1 MTRSDLLIDLVRAGA
16 QGDTERL
23 RTAAAAIAADERA
36 KKHDGVADRIT
47 RALDAVS
54 TSNGNALRRVPRSD
68 GSTGIVRR
76 EPRRPL
82 TWLHLTTQV
91 RSACD
96 ELIEEQR
103 RADVL
108 RAHGLEPR
116 HRVLLSGPPGNGKT
130 SLAEC
135 LAFELAL
142 PFFVVRY
149 DAVVTSYLGETAQ
162 RLRKLFDFVQTE
174 PCVVFFDEFD
184 AIAKERGDIHETG
197 EIKRVVTTLLLQ
209 LDDLPS
215 YCVVV
220 AATNHPELLD
230 RATWRRFEL
239 RLELD
244 RPSDDQLHAYFA
256 ERLREFAEPPGYT
269 AKRLGSVLRLTSFS
283 EAENFFSDLHRR
295 WVLNQGAVSLR
306 AVIDDR
312 VRVWRERSG
321 IPESTTDDGRTSDPS
336 TSQST

>member
-1 MTRSDLLIDLVRAGA
+1 LIDLVRAGA

-23 RTAAAAIAADERA
+23 RLTAASIAADERA

-47 RALDAVS
+47 RALEATPAS
-54 TSNGNALRRVPRSD
+54 SGNAVRRALRSD
-68 GSTGIVRR
+68 GSAGIVRR

-82 TWLHLTTQV
+82 SYLHLATPV
-91 RSACD
+91 RSACE

-116 HRVLLSGPPGNGKT
+116 HRILLSGPPGNGKT

-174 PCVVFFDEFD
+174 PCVLFFDEFD

-197 EIKRVVTTLLLQ
+197 EIKRVVTTLLVQ

-215 YCVVV
+215 YCIIV
-220 AATNHPELLD
+220 AASNHPELLD

-239 RLELD
+239 SLELD
-244 RPSDDQLHAYFA
+244 RPSEEQLQGYFA
-256 ERLREFAEPPGYT
+256 ERLKEFTDQPGYT
-269 AKRLGSVLRLTSFS
+269 AKRLCSVLRLTSFS
-283 EAENFFSDLHRR
+283 EAENFFKDLNRR

-306 AVIDDR
+306 AVVDDR
-312 VRVWRERSG
+312 VRVWSERFRN
-321 IPESTTDDGRTSDPS
+321 PEITPDDGRALDTS
-336 TSQST
+336 TS

>member
-1 MTRSDLLIDLVRAGA
+1 MIDLVRAGVK
-16 QGDTERL
+16 GDTDRL
-23 RTAAAAIAADERA
+23 RTVAAAIAADERA
-36 KKHDGVADRIT
+36 KKHDGVADRIA
-47 RALDAVS
+47 RALESAS

-76 EPRRPL
+76 EPCRPL
-82 TWLHLTTQV
+82 ALLHLATQV

-135 LAFELAL
+135 LAYELSL

-162 RLRKLFDFVQTE
+162 RLRKLFDFVQMQ
-174 PCVVFFDEFD
+174 PCVLFFDEFD

-197 EIKRVVTTLLLQ
+197 EIKRVVTTFLLQ

-230 RATWRRFEL
+230 RATWRRFQL
-239 RLELD
+239 HLELD
-244 RPSDDQLHAYFA
+244 RPSNEQLQAYFA
-256 ERLREFAEPPGYT
+256 GRLKEFSEPPGYT
-269 AKRLGSVLRLTSFS
+269 AKRLCSVLRLTSFS

-306 AVIDDR
+306 TVIDDR
-312 VRVWRERSG
+312 VRVWRQRPSS
-321 IPESTTDDGRTSDPS
+321 PESTTDDARAIDPS